1 MDKVFILNLCILLNL
16 LFLFIFVYCFFSTDD
31 QTSNYFRIGW
41 SDYFYFVSMPI
52 NTPFKYFSLCL
63 FIFVLNITEI
73 FLNDLASPIIQFSTY
88 NPYKNNISDFSR
100 NQLEIYSNL
109 IFFIVTVKKFVQVV
123 VILSQ
128 IDIAIISL
136 ISSQISAFLAIRF
149 LLNNKTFQRQ
159 NYEIVQNNFPTYN
172 SINESTRI
180 NL

>member
-16 LFLFIFVYCFFSTDD
+16 LFLFIFVYCFFTTDD
-31 QTSNYFRIGW
+31 QTSTYFRIGW

>member
-16 LFLFIFVYCFFSTDD
+16 LFLFVFVYCFLTSDD
-31 QTSNYFRIGW
+31 QTSNYFKIGW
-41 SDYFYFVSMPI
+41 SDYFYFFSMPI
-52 NTPFKYFSLCL
+52 NTPLRYFSLCL

-159 NYEIVQNNFPTYN
+159 NYEIVQDNFPAYN

-180 NL
+180 NI